1 MNDNLEDNEM
11 AILEKKLNINLDKIK
26 QIAKAN
32 TVKNAKGQT
41 VITKDDP
48 FREESDFQSS
58 IKSDNKSKL

>member
-1 MNDNLEDNEM
+1 MNDNLEGNEM
-11 AILEKKLNINLDKIK
+11 GILEKNLNINLDKIK

-48 FREESDFQSS
+48 FRDESDFHSS